1 MSLSPVELKHQRPRR
16 RLLGYGCEEV
26 DRIMVDATAAYETV
40 WRDRANLE
48 DRVHYLETQLTE
60 VRTMEDALRDALV
73 TAQHTADEMRAQAGK
88 DAELIVREAEARAR
102 DLVHRAYAERETIR
116 REVEQLRAEEQR
128 FRARLRSLLGST
140 LQTVRDHEEQMAD
153 TAPAPQLTAPAA

>member
-1 MSLSPVELKHQRPRR
+1 
-16 RLLGYGCEEV
+16 
-26 DRIMVDATAAYETV
+26 MVDATAAYETV

-48 DRVHYLETQLTE
+48 DRVHDLETQLTE

-102 DLVHRAYAERETIR
+102 DLVHRAYAERESVR

-140 LQTVRDHEEQMAD
+140 LQTVRDHEEQL
-153 TAPAPQLTAPAA
+153 TELIPAG

>member
-1 MSLSPVELKHQRPRR
+1 MSLSPVELKHSRPRR
-16 RLLGYGCEEV
+16 RLLGYGCDEV

-48 DRVHYLETQLTE
+48 DRVHDLETQLTE
-60 VRTMEDALRDALV
+60 VRTTEDALRDALV
-73 TAQHTADEMRAQAGK
+73 TAQQTADEMRAQAGK

-102 DLVHRAYAERETIR
+102 DLVHRAYAERESVR

-128 FRARLRSLLGST
+128 FR
-140 LQTVRDHEEQMAD
+140 
-153 TAPAPQLTAPAA
+153 

>member
-26 DRIMVDATAAYETV
+26 DQIMVDATAAYETV

-48 DRVHYLETQLTE
+48 DRVHDLETQLTE
-60 VRTMEDALRDALV
+60 LRTMEDALRDALV
-73 TAQHTADEMRAQAGK
+73 TAQHTADEMRAQAGR
-88 DAELIVREAEARAR
+88 DSELIVREAEARAR
-102 DLVHRAYAERETIR
+102 DLVHRAYAERETVR

-140 LQTVRDHEEQMAD
+140 LQTVRDHEEQLAE
-153 TAPAPQLTAPAA
+153 TTQVSQEPARVA